1 MSGSTTLDQDRIEAI
16 KALVSDLDEIR
27 QKMEL
32 LKKRR
37 AEIHSE
43 YVKEMSRLSKEEEAL
58 ITRED
63 LAQDAIKNFA
73 LGKVLTYSK

>member
-16 KALVSDLDEIR
+16 KALVADLDEIR

-37 AEIHSE
+37 AEIHAE